1 MKYDFTSIMF
11 RSGHGAIAIDG
22 LGSMPGFAS
31 ERPNGSKGIQPI
43 TKYRMENHHAKK
55 QPLKS
60 NRFFNIYP
68 AASPLFM

>member
-11 RSGHGAIAIDG
+11 RSGHDAIAIDG

-43 TKYRMENHHAKK
+43 TKYRMENHHAK
-55 QPLKS
+55 
-60 NRFFNIYP
+60 N
-68 AASPLFM
+68 SP